1 MSEML
6 ETGLVVGPVTVV
18 DNGDKSGVT
27 VVMKGQKTV
36 THKTGTGY
44 TTEDTVEISLTFK
57 FRSMLTAEKLGIAQ
71 HEDAKVFVLR
81 DRDESLQSFEEQMEQ
96 PLPAAMQHKL
106 A

>member
-1 MSEML
+1 MSENI
-6 ETGLVVGPVTVV
+6 ETGLIVGPVTVV

-36 THKTGTGY
+36 THETGDGY

-71 HEDAKVFVLR
+71 YEDTKVLLLR
-81 DRDESLQSFEEQMEQ
+81 DRDESLSGYAAMLPDAMKEQMV
-96 PLPAAMQHKL
+96 
-106 A
+106 